1 MIINSVSALSGFP
14 TEVLQITLNPI
25 DVAAVQERLGLYFFN
40 SNYDVGV
47 ERFSLDNTYGLQS
60 VNPPYTTFTTPS
72 CFINLPD
79 NFPLTWTVKSPDQYL
94 YGSFSAGVSAF
105 TVFPTHVHPAITK
118 LDNHSIVVSSG
129 FLSPFVINDDI
140 SKEQFRKLNTSP
152 TLIAP
157 SSYNCQIVCT
167 SAYYSALKKDYVAYY
182 MQNPANTLQL
192 QLDNNIIP
200 ESLSISF
207 KTITALNM
215 APGAY
220 WAYQSAVQYNQTYRW
235 YNRIDPYTGSQGNN
249 SFFVGL
255 PIDLNYLAARTY
267 DYTVWGNP
275 ANNTQLIGRQLEQTN
290 SLYPTEG
297 YNVPYPY
304 VDPASNINYNTGLVN
319 IALDNNVYITRNTPV
334 HVTYQTRTS
343 ATDFT
348 KFSINNTSP
357 NVYTLSSAESIYFST
372 FDFTTSALSVTGK
385 SYSGCSIHFRPD
397 FTIYNSNLS
406 SVQLSAFMMDNYFQN
421 TFAITEG
428 TDKIRAKFQELTND
442 PTLSAKNLVTNELYL
457 QGEWFPLN
465 QNISLFNNHVAN
477 NHTVVFEISS
487 FTGSYYY
494 SDQFNFI
501 LNKNLASISFAISSL
516 SDTQIYLNV
525 SMFPNY
531 DPNMN
536 ISWDIFPPE
545 NVRLSETTEFVSNA
559 SSYIPP
565 YDPTFPPY
573 LGEGASVGIYQRG
586 SQVMYNGTLY
596 ESTNA
601 HYGSDYAPEVG
612 NQWQN
617 AWKIGTIGYA
627 TSSTKPDWIPGIE
640 YTDNASD
647 EVGVD
652 LGGYQVFHNGVT
664 YECVNSNFASY
675 GPSVSVGGTEPGV
688 SIGWNGFWKVLT
700 IPPPTTTTKF
710 IPTNTL
716 IPAGPLNVYVDRL
729 GVDRTTL
736 TLYSQEYDVSGAVT
750 WYPPLTGIWQ
760 NVGLTLTTDIRTLQG
775 NVYDMNYINH
785 VPISAWC
792 VYNQLNYRV
801 PLDAHISWKETLH
814 NPKGIFH
821 LQDWNRVNLTENVI
835 HPAAYQNSH
844 IVPTFSTIKSH
855 NDPNLIPFNVDC
867 NISQKYYNMTTDKL
881 FNFRQFPDCNFSI
894 ILSADNGVYINSKN
908 FVNTVFPATADIVL
922 IADIAALNWQI
933 TSLGS
938 TDISAVSSIPS
949 NILWTINNV
958 NYSGLSVAMPLVSS
972 ICASVTAFGATPI
985 FGNFKAYNF
994 EEDMCV
1000 FLLTGI
1006 QPFDYISFPQY
1017 AYDPQIELNVNN
1029 YSVSSSGLTS
1039 YNVPCY
1045 TNSIVFSAAPG
1056 FDQYVFEV
1064 TNGPSLT
1071 SDSSLFYYPI
1081 DNNALSV
1088 LSASPINIKAFNQYF
1103 GPEDY
1108 LTIYNVASAD
1118 DSSIYKQLL
1127 RFEDLPPFNATLSA
1141 NADRF
1146 FINRTLD
1153 YVDFEIEH
1161 NPFEIVSIDYDLMV
1175 NDGSRTYPV
1184 HLNDKSYITRFTS
1197 DPTRVLSIKENT
1209 DTSFT
1214 FWASGT
1220 VLKKLANSTM
1230 CPIAEN
1236 FLTNSINI
1244 SAFDYP
1250 SLDIYVNKNLLS
1262 SGELVHITTNFPQ
1275 SRYYYAYR
1283 LDDGLGNLYSF
1294 TNNTTI
1300 TARYLSAGT
1309 YSPSVTSFNRLYA
1322 PSSKKYTDL
1331 LIVKD
1336 SFESYNPGLFRE
1348 IPDNI
1353 TLPFNDIAI
1362 NADDWQFAS
1371 TFNNQVNKVFAD
1383 FNTLNNNHTIVNP
1396 TFPKY
1401 NVSWYGERRGI
1412 IKWRFDT
1419 SYQTEYQN
1427 YTLKN
1432 IKDLAFFGDNYVLL
1446 ADNKVTFQN
1455 DDIHLSEIFE
1465 VDRIP
1470 NAELFTNP
1478 TRMIV
1483 KDNRLFLLDNTLKQ
1497 VFVFTI
1503 DSSNST
1509 VVFTHYW
1516 GGVGKR
1522 DSRTRL
1528 NNPTDF
1534 KMDSTGNLYV
1544 VDKDSGNIKIYNKY
1558 LNWTSSIT
1566 LSDYAISSLPVAI
1579 DFFQDKIYILTDNQT
1594 IIILDNNHNLLNI
1607 LTNIQGTG
1615 FIIPDNNS
1623 YKIITFDGNTL
1634 YFYYLNGTYLGN
1646 QSLTNVTTI
1655 NSIKVKNQELY
1666 IVCDGIIIKAIDYL
1680 TTSSVLTPNY
1690 TLSSWNV
1697 SACQIVADEMIS
1709 DVTFNNSF
1717 QKIYNNI
1724 CNFKNDIN
1732 YKFVYN
1738 TDALGNFISQDIL
1751 PINTNEV
1758 PTLTSLQLLG
1768 VNEVVNWET
1777 INRNFGIIE
1786 DNIKALRG
1794 MLDVRFVCVT
1804 ASNII
1809 WTWDYHRIS
1818 GPQFTSKYK
1827 NPYTW
1832 KELTNAHSVINPD
1845 VSGITWG
1852 NISFVQPGI
1861 DNQFPICWVW
1871 EQMCCQC
1878 IHPVTWDDT
1887 LPGTRFTKSWS
1898 DLENNCCQQPY
1909 QLFDNCIDV
1918 C

>member
-25 DVAAVQERLGLYFFN
+25 DVAAIQERLGLYFFN

-47 ERFSLDNTYGLQS
+47 ERFSLDTTYGLQS
-60 VNPPYTTFTTPS
+60 INPPYSTFTTPS
-72 CFINLPD
+72 CFITLPD
-79 NFPLTWTVKSPDQYL
+79 NFPVTWTVKSSDQYL
-94 YGSFSAGVSAF
+94 YGSFSAGVSSF
-105 TVFPTHVHPAITK
+105 TIFPTHVHPVISVI
-118 LDNHSIVVSSG
+118 DNHSIVVSSG
-129 FLSPFVINDDI
+129 FLPPFVINDDI
-140 SKEQFRKLNTSP
+140 TKEQFRQLNTNP
-152 TLIAP
+152 TLVAP
-157 SSYNCQIVCT
+157 SSYNCQVLCT

-192 QLDNNIIP
+192 QLDSNIIP

-220 WAYQSAVQYNQTYRW
+220 WDYQNAVQHNQVYKW
-235 YNRIDPYTGSQGNN
+235 YNKIDPYTGSQGNN

-255 PIDLNYLAARTY
+255 PINLDYVAAKTY
-267 DYTVWGNP
+267 DYTVWGSV
-275 ANNTQLIGRQLEQTN
+275 ANNTLLVGRQLEQTS
-290 SLYPTEG
+290 SLYPSEG

-304 VDPASNINYNTGLVN
+304 VDPASNINYTNGIVN
-319 IALDNNVYITRNTPV
+319 LALDNNVYISRNTPV

-348 KFSINNTSP
+348 KFSINPTSP
-357 NVYTLSSAESIYFST
+357 NVYTLSSSESIYFST
-372 FDFTTSALSVTGK
+372 FDFTTSSLAITGK
-385 SYSGCSIHFRPD
+385 TYSGFSVHFKPD
-397 FTIYNSNLS
+397 FSIYNSNLS
-406 SVQLSAFMMDNYFQN
+406 SVQLSAFMIDNYFQN
-421 TFAITEG
+421 TFPITEG
-428 TDKIRAKFQELTND
+428 TDKIRARFQELSND
-442 PTLSAKNLVTNELYL
+442 LTLSARNLTTDEIYR
-457 QGEWFPLN
+457 QGDWFPLN

-494 SDQFNFI
+494 SDQFDFI

-536 ISWDIFPPE
+536 ISWNIFPPE
-545 NVRLSETTEFVSNA
+545 NVTLSENI
-559 SSYIPP
+559 SYI
-565 YDPTFPPY
+565 
-573 LGEGASVGIYQRG
+573 GASPDASKYILPYSSTFGIYISG
-586 SQVMYNGTLY
+586 MQVLYDNTIY
-596 ESTNA
+596 ESTND
-601 HYGSDYAPEVG
+601 HYSYGYEPEIGANWQTVWNLGSISYGPQTAP
-612 NQWQN
+612 
-617 AWKIGTIGYA
+617 AWTSTYGEYFIGT
-627 TSSTKPDWIPGIE
+627 
-640 YTDNASD
+640 
-647 EVGVD
+647 
-652 LGGYQVFHNGVT
+652 QVTHNGVT
-664 YECVNSNFASY
+664 YEVINNHYSY
-675 GPSVSVGGTEPGV
+675 IGAGYEPGV
-688 SIGWNGFWKVLT
+688 AYLWNRHWKVLT
-700 IPPPTTTTKF
+700 VTPPPNYQLS
-710 IPTNTL
+710 IPTDTL
-716 IPAGPLNVYVDRL
+716 IPAGPLNVFVDRL

-736 TLYSQEYDVSGAVT
+736 TLYSQEYDISGAVT
-750 WYPPLTGIWQ
+750 WYPPVSSIWK
-760 NVGLTLTTDIRTLQG
+760 NVGLTLKA
-775 NVYDMNYINH
+775 NVSDFDYINH
-785 VPISAWC
+785 IPVSAWC
-792 VYNQLNYRV
+792 VYNKLNYRV

-821 LQDWNRVNLTENVI
+821 LQDWNRLDMTQNVI
-835 HPAAYQNSH
+835 YPAAYNNSH
-844 IVPTFSTIKSH
+844 VVPEFQTIKTS
-855 NDPNLIPFNVDC
+855 NDPTLIPFNVNC
-867 NISQKYYNMTTDKL
+867 NISQKYYNLTTDKL

-908 FVNTVFPATADIVL
+908 FVNTVFTATANAVL
-922 IADIAALNWQI
+922 IADIAALNWPIYTTNSSSALDLSSVNI
-933 TSLGS
+933 TTSYV
-938 TDISAVSSIPS
+938 SAIPS
-949 NILWTINNV
+949 DILWTINNI
-958 NYSGLSVAMPLVSS
+958 NYSGLSVSLPVLSS
-972 ICASVTAFGATPI
+972 ICASVTAFGAKPI
-985 FGNFKAYNF
+985 IGNFNTYNF

-1006 QPFDYISFPQY
+1006 QPFNYISFPQY

-1056 FDQYVFEV
+1056 FDQYVYEV

-1071 SDSSLFYYPI
+1071 SNSSLFYYPI
-1081 DNNALSV
+1081 DNTTLSTY
-1088 LSASPINIKAFNQYF
+1088 SASPINIKAFNQYF

-1118 DSSIYKQLL
+1118 DSSLYKQLL
-1127 RFEDLPPFNATLSA
+1127 RFKELPSFNASLSA
-1141 NADRF
+1141 NSNRF

-1153 YVDFEIEH
+1153 FVDFEIEH
-1161 NPFEIVSIDYDLMV
+1161 DPFEIVSIDYDLMV

-1184 HLNDKSYITRFTS
+1184 ALTDKSFITRFTS
-1197 DPTRVLSIKENT
+1197 DPTRYLSIKENT

-1214 FWASGT
+1214 FQASGT
-1220 VLKKLANSTM
+1220 VWKKLANSNM
-1230 CPIAEN
+1230 CPVAEN
-1236 FLTNSINI
+1236 FITNSINI

-1250 SLDIYVNKNLLS
+1250 SLDLYVNKNLLS
-1262 SGELVHITTNFPQ
+1262 SGELVHISTAFPQ
-1275 SRYYYAYR
+1275 SCYYFNYK
-1283 LDDGLGNLYSF
+1283 LDDGLGNIYSF
-1294 TNNTTI
+1294 TENTTI
-1300 TARYLSAGT
+1300 TAIYLSAGT
-1309 YSPSVTSFNRLYA
+1309 YSPSVTSYNSLYL
-1322 PSSKKYTDL
+1322 PSTKTYKDL
-1331 LIVKD
+1331 LIVKN
-1336 SFESYNPGLFRE
+1336 SFESYNSGLFRE
-1348 IPDNI
+1348 IP
-1353 TLPFNDIAI
+1353 NDIVLPYNNIGI
-1362 NADDWQFAS
+1362 NADEWQFAR
-1371 TFNNQVNKVFAD
+1371 TFNDQIINI
-1383 FNTLNNNHTIVNP
+1383 FNNFDTLNNNVKIVNP

-1401 NVSWYGERRGI
+1401 NVSWYGERRGV
-1412 IKWRFDT
+1412 IKWRFDN

-1432 IKDLAFFGDNYVLL
+1432 IKDLAFFGNNYVLL
-1446 ADNKVTFQN
+1446 ADNKVTFGN
-1455 DDIHLSEIFE
+1455 DDIYLSEIFE
-1465 VDRIP
+1465 IDRIP

-1478 TRMIV
+1478 TRMLI
-1483 KDNRLFLLDNTLKQ
+1483 KDDRLFLLDNTLKQ

-1503 DSSNST
+1503 DSLNST
-1509 VVFTHYW
+1509 VVLTHYW

-1566 LSDYAISSLPVAI
+1566 LKDYSISDLPVAI
-1579 DFFQDKIYILTDNQT
+1579 DFFLDNIYILTNNQT
-1594 IIILDNNHNLLNI
+1594 VIILDSNHNLLNVI
-1607 LTNIQGTG
+1607 NNIQGTG

-1623 YKIITFDGNTL
+1623 YKIITFEGNTL
-1634 YFYYLNGTYLGN
+1634 YFYYLNGTYLGS

-1655 NSIKVKNQELY
+1655 NSIKVKNRELY

-1680 TTSSVLTPNY
+1680 STSSVLTENY
-1690 TLSSWNV
+1690 TLSSWDV
-1697 SACQIVADEMIS
+1697 SACEIVADEMVS
-1709 DVTFNNSF
+1709 DITFNNSF

-1724 CNFKNDIN
+1724 CNFRNDIN

-1738 TDALGNFISQDIL
+1738 VDALGNFISQDIL
-1751 PINTNEV
+1751 PINNNEV

-1768 VNEVVNWET
+1768 VNELVNYET
-1777 INRNFGIIE
+1777 INRNFGIIN
-1786 DNIKALRG
+1786 DNIQALRG
-1794 MLDVRFVCVT
+1794 MLDVRMVCVT

-1809 WTWDYHRIS
+1809 WTWDYHRIT

-1832 KELTNAHSVINPD
+1832 KELTNAQSVINPD
-1845 VSGITWG
+1845 ISGITWG
-1852 NISFVQPGI
+1852 NISFVTPGI
-1861 DNQFPICWVW
+1861 DNQFPFCWVW
-1871 EQMCCQC
+1871 DQMCCQC

-1909 QLFDNCIDV
+1909 ELFDNCIDL
-1918 C
+1918 CK